1 MRSVK
6 ARLRLYSGIGK
17 RNTPIQS
24 GYRPTFWTIPES
36 GEGGMDGPGRTSGKI
51 DILEADTVHLG
62 EEKLVTITFVTEEIL
77 GVEFGVGMKVYFAE
91 GSEALGEAEIIEV
104 L

>member
-1 MRSVK
+1 
-6 ARLRLYSGIGK
+6 
-17 RNTPIQS
+17 
-24 GYRPTFWTIPES
+24 
-36 GEGGMDGPGRTSGKI
+36 MDGPGRTSGKI